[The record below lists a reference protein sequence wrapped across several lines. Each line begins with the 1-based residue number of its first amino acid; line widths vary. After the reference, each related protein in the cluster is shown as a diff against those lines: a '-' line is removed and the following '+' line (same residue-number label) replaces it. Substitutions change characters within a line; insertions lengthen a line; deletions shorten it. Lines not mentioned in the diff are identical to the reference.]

1 MDDFKQDFELLR
13 KKLFRDI
20 NCKKIKGKK
29 LNGFTLANFIEE
41 YINKVNQDQIPEINS
56 MYEIF

>member
-1 MDDFKQDFELLR
+1 MDDFKQDFDLLR
-13 KKLFRDI
+13 RKLFRDI

-29 LNGFTLANFIEE
+29 LNGFTIANFIEE
-41 YINKVNQDQIPEINS
+41 YINKINQDQIPEINS